1 MFSNIELAHVYNLKI
16 DNDFALFRNR
26 MLMADTGFKRE
37 ILGRVMQIFIDDL
50 WIVCQHGLSQ
60 MDTNDNTARI
70 FLLLSFSDLSHHRTC
85 RSAYGGFGLS
95 HLTMCGKLFSA
106 IPLTGVTS
114 IPLSDSV
121 LSSE

>member
-1 MFSNIELAHVYNLKI
+1 MFSSIELAHVYNLKI

-26 MLMADTGFKRE
+26 LLMADTGFKRE
-37 ILGRVMQIFIDDL
+37 ILGRVMQIFIYDL

-85 RSAYGGFGLS
+85 RSAYGGSYFGFHS
-95 HLTMCGKLFSA
+95 RYE
-106 IPLTGVTS
+106 
-114 IPLSDSV
+114 SV
-121 LSSE
+121 RHE